1 MRVSVNSG
9 DAGYKHDWHRYEA
22 YLNDELC
29 NHCVT
34 ADEELGIVE
43 VYKKNEHG
51 DFIINKDSLVTETL
65 TGKVKIIKKESK

>member
-1 MRVSVNSG
+1 MRVSVNQD

-34 ADEELGIVE
+34 ADEELGTVE
-43 VYKKNEHG
+43 VLKKDEAGN
-51 DFIINKDSLVTETL
+51 FMIKDDCTVTETL